1 MDSFLA
7 WNIRGLNE
15 PAKQFSVKQL
25 LFKSKIVLAGILE
38 TRVKEKKKQKRKYLT
53 VLVLGVVL
61 TIIPMPIIGEYGYC
75 LTVGR
80 YLLNALLWVINI
92 SIMRSCGYLLVFLVL
107 LL

>member
-38 TRVKEKKKQKRKYLT
+38 TRVKEKKKTKKKVLDGIGAWSCFDNYSHAYNRRIWLLFDSRKIS
-53 VLVLGVVL
+53 VKCLV
-61 TIIPMPIIGEYGYC
+61 
-75 LTVGR
+75 VGD
-80 YLLNALLWVINI
+80 
-92 SIMRSCGYLLVFLVL
+92 
-107 LL
+107 